1 MSRPFTLVIHKFGGA
16 ALADGAAIARA
27 AALVAEAVGSSAP
40 RDPSSGSPHRAVVT
54 ASAMATVTNALF
66 DLAVRAAADDVDV
79 SIARLDALRRQH
91 DAAWAEVGGG
101 AACPPA
107 MTALFAE
114 AEARLRAAADARA
127 LTPRTLDALV
137 ALGEQVAAHLVVGAL
152 SAQGIAAQFVD
163 PIAFLYTDGRPGGAV
178 PDFSA
183 TREAARETLLPFVH
197 EAVVP
202 VVPGYIGRAPDGSIA
217 TLGRGGTDLTA
228 TTLAAALDAD
238 EVILWK
244 DVPGFLTADP
254 RVVPDARVITQL
266 HFREASELSYYGAK
280 ILHPRALIPLRGRAC
295 VIRLRPFADPSAPG
309 TTISTTLDATRQPVR
324 ALSAMTGQ
332 ALVTVSGVGM
342 LGVPGV
348 AARTFTALQRAG
360 ISVSL
365 ITQASSEHSICLG
378 LPAEHA
384 AAARAQLMDAF
395 ANELARGEIDGIDV
409 RELTATIAIV
419 GLGMAGH
426 PGVAARL
433 CAALGKHDVNII
445 AIAQG
450 SSEINISLV
459 IDGHDAIR
467 AQRAIHDEFQLGK
480 IGGGKAA
487 QRATDHRADV
497 ILLGF
502 GLIGQALGNMMI
514 ERDVIARTA
523 RVVGIVDRGGYVFDP
538 RGLTPDRIRALADA
552 KQRGTSVA
560 TYRDD
565 AFTGVAGTALDAVQH
580 MLAHALVRPIVVD
593 VTADETSPVLEYA
606 LQHGADLVLANKRPV
621 GGNRARAESLRA
633 IASSHGRRV
642 LHEATVG
649 AGLPILD
656 TFAKLVEAGDSVR
669 RIEGCPSGTMGYL
682 FGEMGRSTPFSA
694 ALRGAMQ
701 LGYTEPDPRDDLS
714 GADVARKGLIL
725 ARLLGFSGEFEDVRV
740 ESLVPSDAAT
750 VPLSDFLDG
759 LERYDAD
766 WAARVEQ
773 ARARG
778 AVLRYRATATPDSV
792 TVGLVEVP
800 AGSALGA
807 LNGTDNQFSFTTA
820 RYDTNPLV
828 ITGPGA
834 GPAVTAAG
842 VLNDVLKLAGAG

>member
-1 MSRPFTLVIHKFGGA
+1 
-16 ALADGAAIARA
+16 
-27 AALVAEAVGSSAP
+27 
-40 RDPSSGSPHRAVVT
+40 
-54 ASAMATVTNALF
+54 
-66 DLAVRAAADDVDV
+66 
-79 SIARLDALRRQH
+79 
-91 DAAWAEVGGG
+91 
-101 AACPPA
+101 
-107 MTALFAE
+107 
-114 AEARLRAAADARA
+114 
-127 LTPRTLDALV
+127 
-137 ALGEQVAAHLVVGAL
+137 
-152 SAQGIAAQFVD
+152 
-163 PIAFLYTDGRPGGAV
+163 
-178 PDFSA
+178 
-183 TREAARETLLPFVH
+183 
-197 EAVVP
+197 
-202 VVPGYIGRAPDGSIA
+202 
-217 TLGRGGTDLTA
+217 
-228 TTLAAALDAD
+228 
-238 EVILWK
+238 
-244 DVPGFLTADP
+244 
-254 RVVPDARVITQL
+254 
-266 HFREASELSYYGAK
+266 
-280 ILHPRALIPLRGRAC
+280 
-295 VIRLRPFADPSAPG
+295 
-309 TTISTTLDATRQPVR
+309 
-324 ALSAMTGQ
+324 
-332 ALVTVSGVGM
+332 
-342 LGVPGV
+342 
-348 AARTFTALQRAG
+348 
-360 ISVSL
+360 
-365 ITQASSEHSICLG
+365 
-378 LPAEHA
+378 
-384 AAARAQLMDAF
+384 MDAF

-426 PGVAARL
+426 AGVAARL
-433 CAALGKHDVNII
+433 CAALGKHDINII

-459 IDGHDAIR
+459 IDGNDAIR

-538 RGLTPDRIRALADA
+538 RGLTPDRIRALAAA

-560 TYRDD
+560 AYADD
-565 AFTGVAGTALDAVQH
+565 TLTGVAGPALDAMRH
-580 MLAHALVRPIVVD
+580 MLAYALVRPIVVD
-593 VTADETSPVLEYA
+593 VTADETSSVLEYA

-621 GGNRARAESLRA
+621 GGNRAHAESLRA

-682 FGEMGRSTPFSA
+682 FGEMGRATPFST
-694 ALRGAMQ
+694 ALRGAMR

-740 ESLVPSDAAT
+740 ESLVPDDAVAL
-750 VPLSDFLDG
+750 PLAEFLNG
-759 LERYDAD
+759 LERYDAG
-766 WAARVEQ
+766 WATRVEQ
-773 ARARG
+773 ARTRG